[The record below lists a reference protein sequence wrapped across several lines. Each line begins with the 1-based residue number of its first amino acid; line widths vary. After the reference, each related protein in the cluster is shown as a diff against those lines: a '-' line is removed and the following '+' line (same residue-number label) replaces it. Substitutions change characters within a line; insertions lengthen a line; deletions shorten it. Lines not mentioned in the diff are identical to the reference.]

1 MAFCSI
7 TNKNEKAL
15 LSLVTRD
22 IANKRIKGTPYNIEE
37 TMLDMYKK
45 LTEQGAEKDRA
56 LTMVALVPGAVLTNM
71 SIYPANAAYLASSA
85 GKIAELQGKSASFE
99 DLVDAMGLK
108 EEYGQKVKAAL
119 DQQEQENINSEEQ
132 GKAVETVELVQIT
145 PVVDSGL
152 STTVLE
158 TGPAEG
164 DPAVKANGEFIRMF
178 IRQGQEKTKNFS
190 QSFVLDKVS
199 TYRLAIVSS
208 SKIPQDSR
216 VNADVYGPAVYAF
229 IDENGQIV
237 KDENGHTPHAFM
249 RSVEKTEKGYRFSAT
264 KTQKRLQVNK
274 ENADNLGITLEQ
286 LETKIDKEATFLN
299 NAMRAVSSDP
309 NTIIPLEAT
318 KGTLGVVAGARR
330 VRLDSVP
337 DFQREKLLPQGTG
350 SGTGRIASVEK
361 RGRVAQVFLFEYPG
375 YDYVLQAEGRLLKD
389 TQYAQAIRDIL
400 LSDEYSIA
408 EKKNLL
414 FNILQ
419 KKNIDFGKDFIK
431 LPSYTVDERNGF
443 LYEGMTDITAA
454 SPERAAELVEN
465 FLATNYINTPIDAN
479 QQVSFEG
486 PVLSNG
492 KYEVGQI
499 QMANHIYNNFNV
511 FAPTD
516 SKGNLITPSPVITYK
531 APVEEILK
539 AEAPV
544 AVEEKLKQVEEIKED
559 LANIKA
565 EEADGSANIEDILAQ
580 IPDDK
585 PSDMNAL
592 FGRKKTGLDKVDT
605 LSSEATKEQIAEAKA
620 WFENSPLSK
629 VIPLEK
635 WFEIVNTGKV
645 AEFTANAIKLY
656 AGSNYTDLYH
666 EGWHGFSQLFL
677 TKAEKVALYKEVRKV
692 HGNISFLEAEEILAE
707 DFRKYRLS
715 NGTKVLGKKPAQRS
729 IFKKIFDFLKALFG
743 NMETK
748 VQYRDMVAQERAL
761 EVIKESYDI
770 LYRGEFE
777 DRKPNIDNSFFLT
790 LNKGVEGANGKVLS
804 AKDSKDISD
813 AIDSIVAGIIR
824 DYSSS
829 PKEVLNK
836 EGALEGLYN
845 EVFNRLKARFAELKE
860 AGKLEEAVAIG
871 TALTN
876 FGDTAQLKN
885 NSETTMLGY
894 HFKTS
899 RYLESLAKSEDVTA
913 LLDLDIVDSPEDYM
927 SFYDKGGNEVSI
939 KDLADNSVLYAV
951 RSMRQFDKDGNPV
964 KDRFGYDKLADFGKS
979 WNRMSTIL
987 REVYSIEDM
996 LARVNLEGSKNKS
1009 FKDLTAV
1016 LGNKVEAKDDYKFR
1030 MQTSFWQAFNKA
1042 FVPIHVTYIRSSVDT
1057 KGNLESL
1064 SIRVKRAEG
1073 ETSNVQKNLQRLFQA
1088 NTALPNTKE
1097 VNSVRVLD
1105 VSAVLEKYTSGI
1117 TNANVVSFYKDMGVL
1132 PAELE
1137 PSLINYLLSQE
1148 VLTNTNSLLV
1158 TLKKQLASENQT
1170 VTTMNPIEFLST
1182 DRGLFRGRRS
1192 TLNGI
1197 METYGASVGD
1207 TGSGAK
1213 LTAERTT
1220 QFESS
1225 LNSTATKITQLINAA
1240 KTLDDL
1246 LNSPATAHLHPS
1258 NNPAM
1263 ALNPILNSLFIMDP
1277 QQVGYGSRV
1286 TGKKLMLFN
1295 VSGVTTERQV
1305 VKVTDGIVSPIS
1317 DSTIEGKKNI
1327 SLDAYSKLNQDIHT
1341 LFLGGYVENVR
1352 NSDKTTSLAW
1362 KVTGE
1367 KASITPADV
1376 LNKNH
1381 VVKATRGVVK
1391 MVAGE
1396 LATMANFRGVETNT
1410 FDSKGN
1416 PIDLTQWQVFA
1427 DDLIVDKATKAK
1439 LLNLIKDSNGVVNAQ
1454 DLFNTIMNEQPEIRS
1469 SIEEGIGRMLT
1480 TELEKHNAIINE
1492 NVKLADRDLIIG
1504 VDLRRSIS
1512 KNAQIPTDRNVLKE
1526 AVLKAFI
1533 LESFMRNQAYF
1544 SIANLSLA
1552 SYRTSDDVI
1561 KRNTTTSTGNTFR
1574 SDEAAQAYIT
1584 AQGRLMEAA
1593 YGRRDEN
1600 NKTMPRAF
1608 TGVLRTVILKE
1619 MNINGQ
1625 ELNAEWYG
1633 LAEDAFKAEGY
1644 TQEEIDS
1651 ILGAYRN
1658 MDEADA
1664 QAYITIDTYRQL
1676 SIASDEWTQEQE
1688 YIYRKMVAGESINNP
1703 QQYFPVRKYQYTGPL
1718 LNAKAPL
1725 QALHKYSL
1733 FPLIPSVIQG
1743 TNLEKLNNAMIAAG
1757 IDYATYETGSKAAR
1771 FGQPVEAFLVDTETG
1786 NRTVPENVA
1795 DLMEENVNLIH
1806 TDFLKD
1812 QLRINSQY
1820 KGSATFSTQF
1830 RKLLSDGIYEN
1841 GKVVNQELA
1850 DASQEFLKNIDNLI
1864 KYETDQLKKEVK
1876 TKQKLVSLIKR
1887 ELERRDVADYKIE
1900 AIDIDRKGNLKY
1912 NLDALPSAAEMDKIL
1927 NAVVNRRLIKAKLSG
1942 ESLVQVASTGFEKV
1956 DSSNDLRFY
1965 EPGKAAQVKI
1975 PLQGEYRKLL
1985 LMTHP
1990 EGGAI
1995 GTLAR
2000 LNALLKDEQWM
2011 SENRELVSM
2020 TGVRIPVQGL
2030 NSMEFF
2036 EVAEFLPP
2044 AGGNVIVV
2052 PTEMVAKSGSDFDID
2067 KLTMYFPTLYAK
2079 RKKVSGKQSA
2089 TEDLTDQMLEAIF
2102 GEPITESDYNVGIDK
2117 KGANKFKNNII
2128 TQARKILLHPAN
2140 FTKLIRP
2147 IATDLVKE
2155 NSEAFQ
2161 ELEVKEDRLP
2171 KSSVFQYSYNL
2182 RKQQENS
2189 IGKRALGI
2197 SAKGNTY
2204 NTMFQKLTK
2213 GLPDQFAI
2221 VPTSD
2226 KGRNFIMEYGS
2237 QFAPVAVVEEYLKGV
2252 PKKLQ
2257 FSYVTVNKNNIAL
2270 PFGEI
2275 GALKDSEGK
2284 NLKSDIIS
2292 QIVNG
2297 HVDMAS
2303 DSWISNIGADD
2314 VMTPHLLNMIDL
2326 GINYDYAVRLLNNR
2340 YVREYLNRIKAQKS
2354 IINKAITGQKF
2365 VDYTV
2370 IDDMLK
2376 SYASREYEAMM
2387 QDISGKGPTT
2397 RQLFTLFDSVAGTNK
2412 QVLSVED
2419 LNERNSLT
2427 PLYEFV
2433 KFLYY
2438 TKPMKVVRLATD
2450 VDTKKAASI
2459 SNAYTEV
2466 STVENLMLNPVT
2478 GDMTDQL
2485 LDKNVLGTFFDVKQ
2499 FQKVLFKDLFGV
2511 RGDQVFNDMLTST
2524 IRNSSTLAYD
2534 KEAQE
2539 AYINNMYSKFIS
2551 HLTNELRFPY
2561 NARNFNLV
2569 KQYKGLPVNFVSFE
2583 GELKGQVAVSKDGVI
2598 NIDLE
2603 RLKVLTPALMSKYSI
2618 NQKQVLSLVLE
2629 SQYIRATA
2637 SEEVPDAI
2645 QKALFNL
2652 AIPQHLIDF
2661 TNPYSLSQKWQEL
2674 TANQDAIKA
2683 MEGYTVVEDMII
2695 YDYNGGK
2702 MVGIKTDKSNVED
2715 LERYHAE
2722 IKALRESTNPDVRDF
2737 FSRLPQAVV
2746 AVEGFRPGRYSLL
2759 EVIPFDEVAQI
2770 SDIAVREYIKL
2781 SEVEKRDVILT
2792 FRAEASDTQMV
2803 GNSVED
2809 LSTSAVENAPT
2820 TELQTD
2826 EDVEEFIKKCKA

>member
-1 MAFCSI
+1 
-7 TNKNEKAL
+7 
-15 LSLVTRD
+15 
-22 IANKRIKGTPYNIEE
+22 
-37 TMLDMYKK
+37 
-45 LTEQGAEKDRA
+45 
-56 LTMVALVPGAVLTNM
+56 
-71 SIYPANAAYLASSA
+71 
-85 GKIAELQGKSASFE
+85 
-99 DLVDAMGLK
+99 
-108 EEYGQKVKAAL
+108 
-119 DQQEQENINSEEQ
+119 
-132 GKAVETVELVQIT
+132 
-145 PVVDSGL
+145 
-152 STTVLE
+152 
-158 TGPAEG
+158 
-164 DPAVKANGEFIRMF
+164 
-178 IRQGQEKTKNFS
+178 
-190 QSFVLDKVS
+190 
-199 TYRLAIVSS
+199 
-208 SKIPQDSR
+208 
-216 VNADVYGPAVYAF
+216 
-229 IDENGQIV
+229 
-237 KDENGHTPHAFM
+237 
-249 RSVEKTEKGYRFSAT
+249 
-264 KTQKRLQVNK
+264 
-274 ENADNLGITLEQ
+274 
-286 LETKIDKEATFLN
+286 
-299 NAMRAVSSDP
+299 
-309 NTIIPLEAT
+309 
-318 KGTLGVVAGARR
+318 
-330 VRLDSVP
+330 
-337 DFQREKLLPQGTG
+337 
-350 SGTGRIASVEK
+350 
-361 RGRVAQVFLFEYPG
+361 
-375 YDYVLQAEGRLLKD
+375 
-389 TQYAQAIRDIL
+389 
-400 LSDEYSIA
+400 
-408 EKKNLL
+408 
-414 FNILQ
+414 
-419 KKNIDFGKDFIK
+419 
-431 LPSYTVDERNGF
+431 
-443 LYEGMTDITAA
+443 
-454 SPERAAELVEN
+454 
-465 FLATNYINTPIDAN
+465 
-479 QQVSFEG
+479 
-486 PVLSNG
+486 
-492 KYEVGQI
+492 
-499 QMANHIYNNFNV
+499 
-511 FAPTD
+511 
-516 SKGNLITPSPVITYK
+516 
-531 APVEEILK
+531 
-539 AEAPV
+539 
-544 AVEEKLKQVEEIKED
+544 
-559 LANIKA
+559 
-565 EEADGSANIEDILAQ
+565 
-580 IPDDK
+580 
-585 PSDMNAL
+585 
-592 FGRKKTGLDKVDT
+592 
-605 LSSEATKEQIAEAKA
+605 
-620 WFENSPLSK
+620 
-629 VIPLEK
+629 
-635 WFEIVNTGKV
+635 
-645 AEFTANAIKLY
+645 
-656 AGSNYTDLYH
+656 
-666 EGWHGFSQLFL
+666 
-677 TKAEKVALYKEVRKV
+677 
-692 HGNISFLEAEEILAE
+692 
-707 DFRKYRLS
+707 
-715 NGTKVLGKKPAQRS
+715 
-729 IFKKIFDFLKALFG
+729 
-743 NMETK
+743 
-748 VQYRDMVAQERAL
+748 
-761 EVIKESYDI
+761 
-770 LYRGEFE
+770 
-777 DRKPNIDNSFFLT
+777 
-790 LNKGVEGANGKVLS
+790 
-804 AKDSKDISD
+804 
-813 AIDSIVAGIIR
+813 
-824 DYSSS
+824 
-829 PKEVLNK
+829 
-836 EGALEGLYN
+836 
-845 EVFNRLKARFAELKE
+845 
-860 AGKLEEAVAIG
+860 
-871 TALTN
+871 
-876 FGDTAQLKN
+876 
-885 NSETTMLGY
+885 MLGY

-927 SFYDKGGNEVSI
+927 SFYDKGGNEVSV

-951 RSMRQFDKDGNPV
+951 RSMRQFNKDGSPV

-996 LARVNLEGSKNKS
+996 LARVNLEASKNKS

-1042 FVPIHVTYIRSSVDT
+1042 FVPIHVTYIRSSVDV

-1073 ETSNVQKNLQRLFQA
+1073 ETSNVQKNLQRQFQA

-1137 PSLINYLLSQE
+1137 PSLVNYLLSQE

-1170 VTTMNPIEFLST
+1170 VTIMNPIEFLST

-1197 METYGASVGD
+1197 MEAYGASVGD

-1220 QFESS
+1220 QFEST

-1240 KTLDDL
+1240 KSIDDL

-1263 ALNPILNSLFIMDP
+1263 AMNPILNSLFIMDP
-1277 QQVGYGSRV
+1277 QQVGYGSRI

-1305 VKVTDGIVSPIS
+1305 VKVTDGIVSPVS
-1317 DSTIEGKKNI
+1317 DSIIEGKKNI

-1352 NSDKTTSLAW
+1352 NSDKTTSIAW

-1376 LNKNH
+1376 LNKSH
-1381 VVKATRGVVK
+1381 VVKATRGIVK

-1396 LATMANFRGVETNT
+1396 LATMANFTGVETNT

-1416 PIDLTQWQVFA
+1416 PIDLSQWQVFA

-1439 LLNLIKDSNGVVNAQ
+1439 LLNLIKDSKGVVNAQ

-1469 SIEEGIGRMLT
+1469 SIEQGIGRMLT
-1480 TELEKHNAIINE
+1480 TELEKHNAVISE
-1492 NVKLADRDLIIG
+1492 NLKLADRDLIIG
-1504 VDLRRSIS
+1504 ADLRRSIG

-1533 LESFMRNQAYF
+1533 LETFMRNQAYF

-1771 FGQPVEAFLVDTETG
+1771 FGQPVEAFSVDAETG

-1841 GKVVNQELA
+1841 GEVVNQELA

-1927 NAVVNRRLIKAKLSG
+1927 NAVVNRRLVKAKLSG

-1975 PLQGEYRKLL
+1975 PLQGEYKKLL
-1985 LMTHP
+1985 WMTHP
-1990 EGGAI
+1990 DGNTI
-1995 GTLAR
+1995 GTLDR
-2000 LNALLKDEQWM
+2000 LNTLLKDDGWM
-2011 SENRELVSM
+2011 SLNKDLVSM

-2067 KLTMYFPTLYAK
+2067 KLTMYFPTLFA
-2079 RKKVSGKQSA
+2079 RKKGESI
-2089 TEDLTDQMLEAIF
+2089 TEDLIDQMMASIF
-2102 GEPITESDYNVGIDK
+2102 GEPVLVGLDA

-2213 GLPDQFAI
+2213 GLPDEFAI

-2237 QFAPVAVVEEYLKGV
+2237 QFAPVAVVEEYLKTL
-2252 PKKLQ
+2252 PKNLQ

-2340 YVREYLNRIKAQKS
+2340 YVREYLNRIKAQRS

-2387 QDISGKGPTT
+2387 QDLSGKGPTT
-2397 RQLFTLFDSVAGTNK
+2397 RQLLVLFDSVAGTNK
-2412 QVLSVED
+2412 SVLSVED

-2459 SNAYTEV
+2459 SNAYSEV

-2524 IRNSSTLAYD
+2524 IQNSSTLAYD

-2539 AYINNMYSKFIS
+2539 AYINNTYSKFIS

-2603 RLKVLTPALMSKYSI
+2603 RLKALTPALMSKYSI

-2637 SEEVPDAI
+2637 TEEVPDAI

-2674 TANQDAIKA
+2674 TADQDAIKA

-2722 IKALRESTNPDVRDF
+2722 IKALRESTNPNVREF

-2792 FRAEASDTQMV
+2792 FRAEASDTQME
-2803 GNSVED
+2803 GNPVED
-2809 LSTSAVENAPT
+2809 LSTSALKNAPT